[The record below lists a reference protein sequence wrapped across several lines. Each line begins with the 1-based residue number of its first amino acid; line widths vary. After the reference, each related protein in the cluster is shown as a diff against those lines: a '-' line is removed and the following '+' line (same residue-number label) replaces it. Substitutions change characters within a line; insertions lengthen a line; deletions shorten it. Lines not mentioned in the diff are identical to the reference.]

1 MFCNF
6 DFNFR
11 NFAAK
16 FLFSKSQQILGMTI
30 TRSSQGGQAPIRRLR
45 APFYED
51 PYHQYLV
58 EFVRFGERDLVGICK
73 FNKIFTENQSVVYVP
88 TRKSCFM
95 PLDAF
100 TLLVRTLPMF
110 ESKLQSQAALGGV
123 QEGRFKDIFSHF
135 SFNLN
140 LLHAHR

>member
-6 DFNFR
+6 EFNFH
-11 NFAAK
+11 NFATK
-16 FLFSKSQQILGMTI
+16 LLFSKSQHILGMSN
-30 TRSSQGGQAPIRRLR
+30 TRSEGGQTPIRRLR
-45 APFYED
+45 GPFYED

-58 EFVRFGERDLVGICK
+58 EFVRFGEGDMVGICK

-100 TLLVRTLPMF
+100 TLLVRIMSMIGSKMQSRLPW
-110 ESKLQSQAALGGV
+110 EVCKREDSKIS
-123 QEGRFKDIFSHF
+123 
-135 SFNLN
+135 
-140 LLHAHR
+140 